1 MIRDEHELSRALDAM
16 GDLQRALAALRREYS
31 QSSPSAFAL
40 LAEGPLD
47 EIRRLQLEIDAFT
60 GLTVAERAQA
70 PLWMKLV
77 GPKARWGETPA
88 SVVTAFLDALRKGV
102 QSIAGYELWGRTIG
116 RPPGELQSACDLEIA
131 LFAPGSF
138 EVGVR
143 LPEPSQGQLVQDQ
156 YRAAAKSALDG
167 FLIVAGWA
175 SLEQPDPILLA
186 HAFPDF
192 GKRRLALRAVKPFV
206 PRRQGGIDFVELY
219 GAMLDNASPIHLAPE
234 SADRIAS
241 ELEAAVAEHEESH
254 EGDIRE
260 MDLDKRTFRLRNVL
274 DVGEVRCQF
283 PEDLASQAT
292 DLLGKRV
299 RLIGT
304 RTVSAD
310 GSASMLIVTDIEK
323 IESRSQSG

>member
-1 MIRDEHELSRALDAM
+1 MIRDERELSGALDAL

-31 QSSPSAFAL
+31 KSSPSAFAL

-47 EIRRLQLEIDAFT
+47 EIRRLRAEIDAFT
-60 GLTVAERAQA
+60 GLTTAERAQA
-70 PLWMKLV
+70 PLWMRLV

-102 QSIAGYELWGRTIG
+102 QSIAGYEIWGRTIG

-143 LPEPSQGQLVQDQ
+143 LPEPNQRQLVQDQ
-156 YRAAAKSALDG
+156 YRAAAQSALDG
-167 FLIVAGWA
+167 FLIVAAWA
-175 SLEQPDPILLA
+175 SLEQPDSEQLA
-186 HAFPDF
+186 QTFPDF

-206 PRRQGGIDFVELY
+206 PRRQGGIDSVELY
-219 GAMLDNASPIHLAPE
+219 GAMLENAPPIRLVPE
-234 SADRIAS
+234 SADRIAG

-260 MDLDKRTFRLRNVL
+260 MDLDRRTFRLRNIPE
-274 DVGEVRCQF
+274 VGEVRCQF
-283 PEDLASQAT
+283 PEDLSPQAT

-304 RTVSAD
+304 RTVSGD
-310 GSASMLIVTDIEK
+310 GSVSVLTVTDIEK
-323 IESRSQSG
+323 LESRA